1 MTIKQALSR
10 AREILVANNIEDPS
24 LESELLLRHALKI
37 SQVQLYLG
45 LEHELSP
52 EQDKKFWYLIERRL
66 NHEPTAYITGHRQ
79 FYGLDFYVNP
89 SVLIPRPES
98 ELLVEKALKL
108 AQNQAVSTIAEVGTG
123 CGAIAISLA
132 LSLPLSLPLSLAL
145 SLPQAKIYATD
156 ISAAALK
163 VALFNCQKHGV
174 VNRICLLEGD
184 MLDPLPEAV
193 DLIVANLPY
202 VRESELPQ
210 INTLDFEPSLALN
223 GGSDGLEKIRKLC
236 PRISDKLRPGGCLL
250 LEIGQGQRSAVTTF
264 LRSLFHLAE
273 IEVAPDLS
281 GIDRVVS
288 LSFPLNQQYT
298 EQDENTTATLGGYP
312 PTTHHSDPLSH
323 EPARK
328 QLDAEPV

>member
-10 AREILVANNIEDPS
+10 AREILVANNIEDSS

-52 EQDKKFWYLIERRL
+52 EQDKKFWHLIERRL

-79 FYGLDFYVNP
+79 FYELDFYVDP

-108 AQNQAVSTIAEVGTG
+108 AQNQAASTIAEVGTG
-123 CGAIAISLA
+123 CGAIAI
-132 LSLPLSLPLSLAL
+132 SLAL

-174 VNRICLLEGD
+174 VNRICLLPGD

-236 PRISDKLRPGGCLL
+236 PRISDKLHPGGCLL
-250 LEIGQGQRSAVTTF
+250 LEIGQGQRRAVTTF
-264 LRSLFHLAE
+264 LHSLFPLAE
-273 IEVAPDLS
+273 IEVTPDLS

-298 EQDENTTATLGGYP
+298 EQDENTTATLCGYSP
-312 PTTHHSDPLSH
+312 ATHHSDPLSH
-323 EPARK
+323 EPPRK
-328 QLDAEPV
+328 QLDAEPI